1 MKNSLILL
9 FISFLI
15 INSCASKKN
24 IVYVQDFNLINESS
38 LNFYDY
44 KIKEGDILKIDVINQ
59 NLVQEV
65 DLVTN
70 NANQN
75 RESLIFQGH
84 TVNKNGMITID
95 IGEVKLS
102 NLTLNQA
109 KDKIQLMYINS
120 EILTNPLIDIKVLN
134 WSVTVLGEVNNPGK
148 YYFDEPNLSF
158 FQALGLAGDLTING
172 ERKNI
177 KIIRKDN
184 NKFYTYVIDL
194 TKSNSLNQINYQI
207 MPGDIIIVDPN
218 TNRIKNAGIIGN
230 SGTLLSLLS
239 FILSTIIITTN

>member
-24 IVYVQDFNLINESS
+24 IVYVQDFNSINESS

-75 RESLIFQGH
+75 RESLIFQGY
-84 TVNKNGMITID
+84 TVDKNGMITID

-177 KIIRKDN
+177 KIIRKGN
-184 NKFYTYVIDL
+184 NKLYTYVIDL
-194 TKSNSLNQINYQI
+194 TNSNSLNQINYQI